1 VTHDSGRV
9 QTIMS
14 LTLSPEWDQAS
25 SVRHTVCANVPFAS
39 RDLKDAIVMAAS
51 ELVENAIKHGAH
63 GEEHERATFSMK
75 VENKE
80 VVFEVSNTVSSE
92 EAASKLCARIERIAS
107 TPDKRALYME
117 RMTELLM
124 EPDERGG
131 IGLYRIAFEG
141 RFALEVRFVRANVV
155 TIRAARRLQ

>member
-1 VTHDSGRV
+1 M
-9 QTIMS
+9 QAIMS
-14 LTLSPEWDQAS
+14 VTLSPEWDQAS
-25 SVRHTVCANVPFAS
+25 SVRHSVCAKVPFVS
-39 RDLKDAIVMAAS
+39 RDTKDAIVMAAS

-63 GEEHERATFSMK
+63 GDEHERATFSMK

-80 VVFEVSNTVSSE
+80 VVFEVSNTVASK
-92 EAASKLCARIERIAS
+92 EAASKLCARIERIAA

-117 RMTELLM
+117 RMTQLLM

-131 IGLYRIAFEG
+131 IGLYRVAFEG
-141 RFALEVRFVRANVV
+141 KFALEVRFVREKVV